1 MLDSS
6 SRAHHT
12 DRSIFKRT
20 LDGRI
25 INKRSMLNRLVDI
38 PRCRPLLTHLLQ
50 TQFARTCDTYCNY
63 SSATSLSDGITI
75 GDESSALFCGQ
86 QSQSSAAVENGI
98 RVAFQDPPH
107 NPTHDAAQTNDSLD
121 GLEESV
127 VSSDGTSKCT
137 LGARVRKVIDKKS
150 TDSIGGWVS
159 SSNRVRQGK
168 PSVKVKRKSGWRE
181 TSWKAVKPDKV
192 MIDAYFVSLGSW
204 LHNDKGDDSGFAHQG
219 GEALPQNSEATPR
232 NSKVT
237 PESAALS
244 PEFSKTGFEQFDHR
258 WFFRISRLLH
268 GHKVHIPMTPHIASF
283 LSRHAGVRTRTT
295 AKAGQL
301 QKPLSNNLLWQE
313 TALWCLQRS
322 PMVAMKLLIN
332 TLNGPFRPPRTIVA
346 ECLNFLARHYL
357 YNVSRP
363 GTHALNTL
371 WHLTG
376 KFIERDDVN
385 DLRTYTIPE
394 SLVRLILLYCH
405 NHGALNL
412 YKRLST
418 NRVVLHTYQMLHFLE
433 RFVHM
438 RRYDLCL
445 PLLAAISSTG
455 FSLAHPQVQG
465 LCSKLLRIRWDVK
478 EPYALSSWILT
489 RMLELGIQPNTVMYN
504 AMVQNAIEAHDF
516 DTVLEL
522 YGFAK
527 RSQFGIDSQTRGLML
542 KAAKISGNVEML
554 NIVLRE
560 ASVDPEVVKDAR
572 LAGTILH
579 IIGVFSLDN
588 EYPSMLDFYKRNF
601 DLRPLQE
608 LRICGPNTESTT
620 GTESRPIQP
629 DHWVLGQMVAAYNKL
644 PRASDDL
651 ISRYNIYH
659 DLVRRNHPLV
669 APLAQQSEY
678 VANSFIRAFGRELK
692 TLPFCITV
700 IKHMLENPPSPSQA
714 AYAAPTVRTWNI
726 LAASYFRHN
735 QAIAAEK
742 VVSMMYERGLEPNIV
757 TRNTMV
763 QGYSAL
769 QDVDSAVE
777 AVRHMEAAGYEVDDF
792 TLKGLGKIWD
802 RNRLLETL
810 KKSMSEEGSAER
822 ESQDVFGLLPLVDA
836 NSTGK
841 DENIP
846 KENVNF
852 TVEEKN

>member
-1 MLDSS
+1 
-6 SRAHHT
+6 
-12 DRSIFKRT
+12 
-20 LDGRI
+20 
-25 INKRSMLNRLVDI
+25 MLNRLVDI
-38 PRCRPLLTHLLQ
+38 SRCRPLLPHFLQ
-50 TQFARTCDTYCNY
+50 TQFARTCDTYCNF

-75 GDESSALFCGQ
+75 GDESSALFCAQ
-86 QSQSSAAVENGI
+86 QSQLYAAAENGS
-98 RVAFQDPPH
+98 RVAFYDPPH
-107 NPTHDAAQTNDSLD
+107 DPPQDTAQTNDGLD
-121 GLEESV
+121 CLEESV
-127 VSSDGTSKCT
+127 VSSDGTSQCT
-137 LGARVRKVIDKKS
+137 LGVRARKVIDKKP
-150 TDSIGGWVS
+150 TASIRGWVS
-159 SSNRVRQGK
+159 YSNRVRQGK
-168 PSVKVKRKSGWRE
+168 PSLKVKKKTFKGWRE
-181 TSWKAVKPDKV
+181 TSWKPVKPDKV

-204 LHNDKGDDSGFAHQG
+204 LRNVKGDDSGFTQQS
-219 GEALPQNSEATPR
+219 GEALPQNLKATPR
-232 NSKVT
+232 NSEVT
-237 PESAALS
+237 QKPVALS
-244 PEFSKTGFEQFDHR
+244 PESLETGFEQFDHR

-268 GHKVHIPMTPHIASF
+268 GRKVHIPMTPHISSF
-283 LSRHAGVRTRTT
+283 LSRHAGIRTRTT

-322 PMVAMKLLIN
+322 PMVAIRLLIN
-332 TLNGPFRPPRTIVA
+332 TLNGSSRPPRTIVA

-363 GTHALNTL
+363 GTHALKAL
-371 WHLTG
+371 WHLTSQ
-376 KFIERDDVN
+376 FIERDDVKN
-385 DLRTYTIPE
+385 LRTYTIPE

-405 NHGALNL
+405 DYGALVL

-438 RRYDLCL
+438 GRYDLCL
-445 PLLAAISSTG
+445 KLLAAISSTG

-465 LCSKLLRIRWDVK
+465 LCTKLLRVRWDVK

-489 RMLELGIQPNTVMYN
+489 RMLELGIQPDTVMYN

-542 KAAKISGNVEML
+542 KAAKVSGNVEML

-560 ASVDPEVVKDAR
+560 ASVNPEVVEDAR

-579 IIGVFSLDN
+579 IICVFSLDN
-588 EYPSMLDFYKRNF
+588 EYPSMLDFYKRHF

-608 LRICGPNTESTT
+608 LRICGPNTKSLI
-620 GTESRPIQP
+620 GTETRPMQP
-629 DHWVLGQMVAAYNKL
+629 DHWVLGQMIAAYNKFS
-644 PRASDDL
+644 PASDDL
-651 ISRYNIYH
+651 ITRYNIYH
-659 DLVRRNHPLV
+659 DLVRRNHPLI

-678 VANSFIRAFGRELK
+678 VANSFIRAFGRESN

-700 IKHMLENPPSPSQA
+700 IKHMLEDPPSPAQA
-714 AYAAPTVRTWNI
+714 AYAAPTIRTWNI

-742 VVSMMYERGLEPNIV
+742 VVSMMHERGLKPNTV

-769 QDVDSAVE
+769 QDVESAVE

-792 TLKGLGKIWD
+792 TLKGLGKILD
-802 RNRLLETL
+802 RNRLLEAL
-810 KKSMSEEGSAER
+810 KKSMSEDETAER
-822 ESQDVFGLLPLVDA
+822 ESQDVFGLLPLEDA
-836 NSTGK
+836 NLIGK
-841 DENIP
+841 NANIA
-846 KENVNF
+846 KENANF
-852 TVEEKN
+852 TAAEDKN